1 MTEFATLSG
10 ESQGRAQG
18 FWVPRFEITIDGN
31 QLEDTVLRDVV
42 EVTYKDNIDQIDGF
56 ELVVGN
62 WDAKRNRFKY
72 MGSEGDKQSSG
83 DSALRELETLFEP
96 CQKRVML
103 KLGYAVE
110 LTEMMTGTF
119 TTMEP
124 TFSSGGPH
132 TLAVRALNILHRL
145 RRKKYDGHW
154 PRPGMSAVRDSDIA
168 KSFEGLVDPAW
179 QNSVRGAHRISSQ
192 DARRIPMPIEVDS
205 AARSREP
212 ELVFVGQKNEYDIDF
227 LWRRARIRSY
237 VVEVRRPPNPWRPE
251 RTEEFLYFGPST
263 NQSGPIDYQLAWG
276 SGLIDLRLTLTTA
289 TQVRQV
295 TVKGWD
301 RVRQRPIEVSIDRN
315 DHEVRALNPGLSGIV
330 NQCDPREERVVTC
343 PVSTEDEAKKLAR
356 DMLRGNAQELVK
368 AQGTTIGLPNLRAGS
383 KINLVNIGGRLS
395 GLYFVTETTHT
406 FNQSGYITKFTARRE
421 DPDTG
426 IALPQESRDE

>member
-1 MTEFATLSG
+1 MTAFATLRE
-10 ESQGRAQG
+10 ESLGRAEG
-18 FWVPRFEITIDGN
+18 FRIPRFEIRIDGVRVEN
-31 QLEDTVLRDVV
+31 SVLRDVT
-42 EVTYKDNIDQIDGF
+42 EVTYKDNIEQIDGF

-62 WDAKRNRFKY
+62 WDSARNRFKY
-72 MGSEGDKQSSG
+72 IGSEGDAHSRE
-83 DSALRELETLFEP
+83 DAAVRELETLFEP
-96 CQKRVML
+96 CQKRVSL
-103 KLGYAVE
+103 RLGYASN

-124 TFSSGGPH
+124 TFSTGGPH

-154 PRPGMSAVRDSDIA
+154 PNPRMGTVRDSDIA
-168 KSFEGLVDPAW
+168 KSFEGLTDPEW
-179 QNSVRGAHRISSQ
+179 RNSGQ
-192 DARRIPMPIEVDS
+192 DARRIPMPIEIDT

-212 ELVFVGQKNEYDIDF
+212 QLVFVGQKNECDIDF
-227 LWRRARIRSY
+227 LWRRARLRSY

-251 RTEEFLYFGPST
+251 SDEEFLYFGPST
-263 NQSGPIDYQLAWG
+263 SQAGPVDYRLAWG
-276 SGLIDLRLTLTTA
+276 SGLIDLKTTLTTA
-289 TQVRQV
+289 TQVKKV

-301 RVRQRPIEVSIDRN
+301 RALQRAIEGKADR
-315 DHEVRALNPGLSGIV
+315 DDPEIRVLNPGLSEIV
-330 NQCDPREERVVTC
+330 MQCDPREERVVTR
-343 PVSTEDEAKKLAR
+343 PVFTQDEADRLAR
-356 DMLRGNAQELVK
+356 DLLLNNARDLVK

-383 KINLVNIGGRLS
+383 KVELVSIGSRLS

-426 IALPQESRDE
+426 AAL

>member
-10 ESQGRAQG
+10 ESQARAQG
-18 FWVPRFEITIDGN
+18 FWVPRFEIAIDGV
-31 QLEDTVLRDVV
+31 QLENSVLRDVT

-62 WDAKRNRFKY
+62 WDSKRNRFKY
-72 MGSEGDKQSSG
+72 MGSEGDERSRN

-96 CQKRVML
+96 CQKQVAL
-103 KLGYAVE
+103 KLGYAGD
-110 LTEMMTGTF
+110 LTEIMTGTF

-154 PRPGMSAVRDSDIA
+154 PNSRMSTVRDSDIA
-168 KSFEGLVDPAW
+168 KSFEGLTDPEW
-179 QNSVRGAHRISSQ
+179 RNSGQ
-192 DARRIPMPIEVDS
+192 DARRIPMPIEIDT

-212 ELVFVGQKNEYDIDF
+212 QLVFVGQKNEYDIDF
-227 LWRRARIRSY
+227 LWRRARVRSY

-251 RTEEFLYFGPST
+251 QDEEFLYFGPST

-276 SGLIDLRLTLTTA
+276 SGLIDLKVTLTTA
-289 TQVRQV
+289 TQVKKV

-301 RVRQRPIEVSIDRN
+301 RVRQQPIEVSVDRDN
-315 DHEVRALNPGLSGIV
+315 PELRGLNPGLSEIV
-330 NQCDPREERVVTC
+330 SQCDPREERVVTR
-343 PVSTEDEAKKLAR
+343 SIFTEDEARRLAR
-356 DMLRGNAQELVK
+356 DMLLGNARELVK
-368 AQGTTIGLPNLRAGS
+368 VQGTTIGLPNLRAGS
-383 KINLVNIGGRLS
+383 KIYLANIGGRLS
-395 GLYFVTETTHT
+395 GVYFVTETTHT
-406 FNQSGYITKFTARRE
+406 FNQSGYITKFSARRE

-426 IALPQESRDE
+426 ARV

>member
-1 MTEFATLSG
+1 MTEFATLSE
-10 ESQGRAQG
+10 ESRGRAQG
-18 FWVPRFEITIDGN
+18 FWVPRFEITIDGVR
-31 QLEDTVLRDVV
+31 LENSVLRDVT

-62 WDAKRNRFKY
+62 WDSQRNRFKY
-72 MGSEGDKQSSG
+72 MGSEGDEQSRN
-83 DSALRELETLFEP
+83 DPALRELETLFEP
-96 CQKRVML
+96 CQKRVAL
-103 KLGYAVE
+103 KLGYAGQ

-132 TLAVRALNILHRL
+132 TLAVRALNVLHRL
-145 RRKKYDGHW
+145 RRKKYDGNW
-154 PRPGMSAVRDSDIA
+154 PKRGMNSVRDSDIA
-168 KSFEGLVDPAW
+168 KSFEGLTDPDW
-179 QNSVRGAHRISSQ
+179 KKSGR
-192 DARRIPMPIEVDS
+192 DARRIPMPIEIDP

-237 VVEVRRPPNPWRPE
+237 VVEVRKPPNPWRPD

-263 NQSGPIDYQLAWG
+263 NQRGPVDYELAWG
-276 SGLIDLRLTLTTA
+276 SGLIDLKLTLTTA
-289 TQVRQV
+289 TQVKKV

-301 RVRQRPIEVSIDRN
+301 RTAQKPIEVSVDR
-315 DHEVRALNPGLSGIV
+315 DDPEIRTLNPGLSGIV
-330 NQCDPREERVVTC
+330 SQCDPREERVVTR
-343 PVSTEDEAKKLAR
+343 PVFTQDEAKRLAR
-356 DMLRGNAQELVK
+356 DILKGNAQELVK

-383 KINLVNIGGRLS
+383 RIRLANIGGRLS
-395 GLYFVTETTHT
+395 GVYFVTETTHT
-406 FNQSGYITKFTARRE
+406 FNQNGYLTKFSARRE

-426 IALPQESRDE
+426 ERL

>member
-1 MTEFATLSG
+1 MTEFATLSE

-18 FWVPRFEITIDGN
+18 FWIPRFEVTIDGVH
-31 QLEDTVLRDVV
+31 LENAVLRDVV

-62 WDAKRNRFKY
+62 WDSRRNRFKY
-72 MGSEGDKQSSG
+72 MGSEGDEQSRN
-83 DSALRELETLFEP
+83 DPALRELETLFEP
-96 CQKRVML
+96 CQKRVAL
-103 KLGYAVE
+103 KLGYASE

-154 PRPGMSAVRDSDIA
+154 PKPGMSTIRDSDIA
-168 KSFEGLVDPAW
+168 KSFEGLTDPNW
-179 QNSVRGAHRISSQ
+179 NTSNRGRHRDSSQ
-192 DARRIPMPIEVDS
+192 DARRIPMPIEIDRG
-205 AARSREP
+205 ARSKEP

-237 VVEVRRPPNPWRPE
+237 VVEVRKPPNPWHPE

-263 NQSGPIDYQLAWG
+263 SQSGPVDYQLAWG
-276 SGLIDLRLTLTTA
+276 SGLVDLKLTLTTA
-289 TQVRQV
+289 TQVNKV
-295 TVKGWD
+295 TVRGWD
-301 RVRQRPIEVSIDRN
+301 RVRQRPIEVSVDRS
-315 DHEVRALNPGLSGIV
+315 DPEIRVLNPGLSEIV
-330 NQCDPREERVVTC
+330 SQCDPREERVVTR
-343 PVSTEDEAKKLAR
+343 PVFTPDEARHMAR
-356 DMLRGNAQELVK
+356 DILLGNAQELVK

-383 KINLVNIGGRLS
+383 KINLTNIGSRLS
-395 GLYFVTETTHT
+395 GV
-406 FNQSGYITKFTARRE
+406 
-421 DPDTG
+421 
-426 IALPQESRDE
+426 

>member
-10 ESQGRAQG
+10 ESQGRARG
-18 FWVPRFEITIDGN
+18 FWVPRFEITIEGVR
-31 QLEDTVLRDVV
+31 LENSVLRDVT

-62 WDAKRNRFKY
+62 WDSKRNRFKY
-72 MGSEGDKQSSG
+72 MGSEGDEQSRN
-83 DSALRELETLFEP
+83 DPALRELETLFEP
-96 CQKRVML
+96 CQKRVAL
-103 KLGYAVE
+103 KLGYAGD

-145 RRKKYDGHW
+145 RRKKYDGNW
-154 PRPGMSAVRDSDIA
+154 PKKGSSSVRDSDIA
-168 KSFEGLVDPAW
+168 KSFEGLTDPEW
-179 QNSVRGAHRISSQ
+179 KKSGQ
-192 DARRIPMPIEVDS
+192 DARRIPLPIEIDP
-205 AARSREP
+205 AARSTEP

-237 VVEVRRPPNPWRPE
+237 VVEVRKPPNPWRPE
-251 RTEEFLYFGPST
+251 RDEEFLYFGPST
-263 NQSGPIDYQLAWG
+263 NQGGPIDYQLAWG
-276 SGLIDLRLTLTTA
+276 SGLIDLKLTLTTA
-289 TQVRQV
+289 TQVKKV

-301 RVRQRPIEVSIDRN
+301 RAAQKPIEVSVDR
-315 DHEVRALNPGLSGIV
+315 DDPKIRALNPGLSEIV
-330 NQCDPREERVVTC
+330 SQCDPREERVVTR
-343 PVSTEDEAKKLAR
+343 PVFTKHEAEQMAR
-356 DMLRGNAQELVK
+356 DILMGNAQELVK

-383 KINLVNIGGRLS
+383 KINLANIGGRLS
-395 GLYFVTETTHT
+395 GVYFVTETTHT
-406 FNQSGYITKFTARRE
+406 FNQSGYITKFSARRE

-426 IALPQESRDE
+426 ARL